1 MTIGRRTIE
10 KMSKILDR
18 VDLLELENQELKKE
32 LDFLK
37 EYNEKLIAELK
48 ECASKKEEISIENE
62 RLRTNAITMTTV
74 LKEVEARLAKQVSK
88 EEEILDLETKSL
100 LNRIDRYA

>member
-74 LKEVEARLAKQVSK
+74 LKEVGARLAKQVSK